1 MVGSGSSGG
10 IALDR
15 SPGPAGEPP
24 QLRQN
29 RDFLV
34 VLGGQAVSAFG
45 DAVSFTAMPLLILAL
60 TGSGALMGLVA
71 ALQALPDLFL
81 GLVAGALA
89 DRWDRRRMM
98 MWADAGRAILTAA
111 IPISYWL
118 GFPTI
123 AVIVLVTVPNGIL
136 RVLWGAGFTSAV
148 PNLVGRAHLARAN
161 GYFEA
166 TLSVGFIIG
175 PALAGILAATIG
187 PATTLAIDSVS
198 FIVSAVTLTLVRRSL
213 RAERSVA
220 PTHILADI
228 REGIA
233 FVWRHRALRAAIA
246 YWGVISVATAALLPA
261 ITFYI
266 TIDRHFGA
274 DLFGFVGSA
283 WSLGYLV
290 GSLIVGRLGTTRVG
304 LVMLAAG
311 VVIGGALLVLAGS
324 AVPALYLGAAFVLG
338 AALGIQLISY
348 ITYRATMTP
357 DALMGRVGSTARTIS
372 LGLQP
377 IGLLA
382 GGLLIDAAGGG
393 PAIAVM
399 GLVAIGASIVFALS
413 SSLRGAGRTVDTAA

>member
-1 MVGSGSSGG
+1 
-10 IALDR
+10 
-15 SPGPAGEPP
+15 
-24 QLRQN
+24 
-29 RDFLV
+29 
-34 VLGGQAVSAFG
+34 
-45 DAVSFTAMPLLILAL
+45 
-60 TGSGALMGLVA
+60 
-71 ALQALPDLFL
+71 
-81 GLVAGALA
+81 
-89 DRWDRRRMM
+89 
-98 MWADAGRAILTAA
+98 
-111 IPISYWL
+111 
-118 GFPTI
+118 
-123 AVIVLVTVPNGIL
+123 
-136 RVLWGAGFTSAV
+136 
-148 PNLVGRAHLARAN
+148 VGRAHLARAN